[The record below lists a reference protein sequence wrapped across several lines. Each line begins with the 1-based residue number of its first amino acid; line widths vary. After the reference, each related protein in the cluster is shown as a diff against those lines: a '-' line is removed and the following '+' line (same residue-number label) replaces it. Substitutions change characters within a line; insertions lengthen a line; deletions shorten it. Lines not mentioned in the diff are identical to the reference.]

1 MDVQHVLDIQRLL
14 PIRFLRM
21 IFNQTEGMCT
31 IYKWWHNFEVL
42 NHLNT
47 KHEIVNTISKAVS
60 DCDVSAEDEIKS
72 LRENVKQLSNEMKLL
87 TEHTRENKFLLNA
100 LVKKIVVED
109 MDE

>member
-21 IFNQTEGMCT
+21 IFNQTEEMCT
-31 IYKWWHNFEVL
+31 IFKWWHNFKVL

-47 KHEIVNTISKAVS
+47 KHEIVNTISK

-87 TEHTRENKFLLNA
+87 TEHTRENKLMLNV